1 MKKEMNATTLNAMVD
16 AMGAIV
22 RALVATLPPAQQKVF
37 LLRMVD
43 ASESADASNDLMLM
57 ELINDLIEI
66 GRSEQ
71 RPESAP

>member
-1 MKKEMNATTLNAMVD
+1 MKNEVNATTLNAMVD
-16 AMGAIV
+16 AMGSIV

-43 ASESADASNDLMLM
+43 ASESALAKNDLLLM
-57 ELINDLIEI
+57 ELINDLLEI